1 MLIDKKNQLWVID
14 GKKNSLVL
22 LDHNLLE
29 KKTFQGLSFDR
40 RSL

>member
-14 GKKNSLVL
+14 GKKNALIL

-29 KKTFQGLSFDR
+29 KKTYQGLSFDR
-40 RSL
+40 TPL